1 MGGRVMEAVS
11 ATREAIGSLD
21 PSWVAAIGGW
31 LTGLAGWS
39 AVAIQRRK
47 LGRLRSENRT
57 SWQHGFVTYHR
68 AYFLPFAETI
78 RVAYQR
84 FIDGRLGVPLTWE
97 QATHQAR
104 WPRNTPLPP
113 GEPLRE
119 WRSRHG
125 TALDREDEFLLRF
138 CEAIYPPAEAWNLQS
153 PRARS
158 IMTPEEFDVF
168 HRARAG
174 LADYFHQCGR
184 RRARWPEFEQF
195 LEHEVRAN
203 HYYRVKIVAYLEIA
217 LARARAADFP
227 EANREHVGL
236 FQLGRKWRVDDTRD
250 EKLALPSTDLPEKL
264 HVRRR
269 SA

>member
-1 MGGRVMEAVS
+1 MEAVS

-21 PSWVAAIGGW
+21 PCWVAATAGW

-39 AVAIQRRK
+39 VVAIRRRE
-47 LGRLRSENRT
+47 LGRLRTENRA
-57 SWQHGFVTYHR
+57 SWQHAFVTYQR

-97 QATHQAR
+97 QATQQAR
-104 WPRNTPLPP
+104 WPRHTPLPP

-119 WRSRHG
+119 WRSRYG

-158 IMTPEEFDVF
+158 ILTPEEFDVF

-184 RRARWPEFEQF
+184 ARWPEFEQF
-195 LEHEVRAN
+195 LEREVRAN
-203 HYYRVKIVAYLEIA
+203 HYYRIKIVAYLEIA
-217 LARARAADFP
+217 LARARADFP
-227 EANREHVGL
+227 EAAREHVGL
-236 FQLGRKWRVDDTRD
+236 FQLGRKWRVDDTR
-250 EKLALPSTDLPEKL
+250 EEELTLPSTVLPEKL
-264 HVRRR
+264 HARRR